1 MNVDKTKKNKLMVRA
16 FAFAISLFL
25 YCLDHACEPCLSSR
39 SHTLTV
45 DKHNVMRYFN
55 G

>member
-1 MNVDKTKKNKLMVRA
+1 MVRA

-25 YCLDHACEPCLSSR
+25 IVWTMHVDHACLPG
-39 SHTLTV
+39 HTLTV
-45 DKHNVMRYFN
+45 DKHNIMRVFN

>member
-1 MNVDKTKKNKLMVRA
+1 MVKA

-25 YCLDHACEPCLSSR
+25 YCLDHACLPG
-39 SHTLTV
+39 HTLTV
-45 DKHNVMRYFN
+45 DRHNIMRSFN